1 MRTPIEPTLVID
13 PSEKQYESN
22 QNCNQIQNNTT
33 SSDDSFGLI
42 DPSFNIAGN
51 YTNYITNVLTSIIS
65 LKKNF
70 SSELAS
76 LKANQSKQII
86 RVSSEKKKILLL
98 DLDETILHADFENY
112 FTEHDA
118 VITFTSNSIQYSVG
132 IMVRPGAF
140 DFLNILSEQ
149 FEIYAFTAS
158 SRPYAEAVVSFFDPE
173 GKIFKRLFTR
183 NNCLNLFNRVYI
195 KDLSTIFDIDDIGRV
210 VIVDN
215 SFYSFMN
222 NISNGVLINSFYGDK
237 SDLELYSVMNYLI
250 GFVSKANDVRKVNDQ
265 FFNFKSIIQELQ
277 GNYTSDINE
286 KTNMGI

>member
-1 MRTPIEPTLVID
+1 MRTPIEPTLVIES
-13 PSEKQYESN
+13 SEKQYGSN
-22 QNCNQIQNNTT
+22 LIQKCNNIQTDI
-33 SSDDSFGLI
+33 SSFDDSSMLI

-51 YTNYITNVLTSIIS
+51 YTNYITSVLTSILSI
-65 LKKNF
+65 KKNF
-70 SSELAS
+70 ASELAS
-76 LKANQSKQII
+76 LKTNQNKQLI
-86 RVSSEKKKILLL
+86 RVTSENKKILLL
-98 DLDETILHADFENY
+98 DLDETLLHADFQNR
-112 FTEHDA
+112 FSEHDA

-158 SRPYAEAVVSFFDPE
+158 SSPYAEAVVNFFDPE
-173 GKIFKRLFTR
+173 GKIFKRIFTR
-183 NNCLNLFNRVYI
+183 NKCLNLFNRIYI

-210 VIVDN
+210 VLVDN

-250 GFVSKANDVRKVNDQ
+250 GFVSKAEDVREVNEQ
-265 FFNFKSIIQELQ
+265 FFNFKSIMQELK
-277 GNYTSDINE
+277 GNDINE
-286 KTNMGI
+286 KANMGI

>member
-1 MRTPIEPTLVID
+1 MRTPIEPTLVIES
-13 PSEKQYESN
+13 SEKQYGSN
-22 QNCNQIQNNTT
+22 LIQKCNNIQTDI
-33 SSDDSFGLI
+33 SSFDDSSMLI

-51 YTNYITNVLTSIIS
+51 YTNYITSVLTSILSI
-65 LKKNF
+65 KKNF
-70 SSELAS
+70 ASELAS
-76 LKANQSKQII
+76 LKTNQNKQLI
-86 RVSSEKKKILLL
+86 RVTSENKKILLL
-98 DLDETILHADFENY
+98 DLDETLLHADFQNH
-112 FTEHDA
+112 FSEHDA

-158 SRPYAEAVVSFFDPE
+158 SSPYAEAVVNFFDPE
-173 GKIFKRLFTR
+173 GKIFKRIFTR
-183 NNCLNLFNRVYI
+183 NKCLNLFNRIYI

-210 VIVDN
+210 VLVDN

-250 GFVSKANDVRKVNDQ
+250 GFVSKAEDV
-265 FFNFKSIIQELQ
+265 
-277 GNYTSDINE
+277 
-286 KTNMGI
+286 

>member
-1 MRTPIEPTLVID
+1 MRTPIEPTLVIES
-13 PSEKQYESN
+13 SEKQYGTN
-22 QNCNQIQNNTT
+22 LIQKCNNIQTDT
-33 SSDDSFGLI
+33 SSFDESSMLI

-51 YTNYITNVLTSIIS
+51 YTNYITSVLTSILS

-76 LKANQSKQII
+76 LQTNQSKQLI
-86 RVSSEKKKILLL
+86 RVTSENKKILLL
-98 DLDETILHADFENY
+98 DLDETLLHADFQNY
-112 FTEHDA
+112 FFEHDA

-158 SRPYAEAVVSFFDPE
+158 SRPYAEAVVNFFDPE
-173 GKIFKRLFTR
+173 GKIFKRIFTR
-183 NNCLNLFNRVYI
+183 NNCLNLFNRIYI

-210 VIVDN
+210 VLVDN

-250 GFVSKANDVRKVNDQ
+250 GFVSKAEDVREVNEQ
-265 FFNFKSIIQELQ
+265 FFNFKSIMQELQ
-277 GNYTSDINE
+277 GSDINE